1 MIKMQIE
8 EGMDNSWRHMIS
20 YQVDYLLAPI
30 SKNIKSGEIN
40 FYTSKKSKTLYY
52 CCEMLGEDK
61 SGMLFKFRAKNS
73 NGETAIN
80 DAVSRVR
87 REFLRKDKGI
97 IE

>member
-8 EGMDNSWRHMIS
+8 EGMDKSWRHMIC

-40 FYTSKKSKTLYY
+40 FYTSKESKILYY
-52 CCEMLGEDK
+52 SCEMIGEDK
-61 SGMLFKFRAKNS
+61 FGMEFRFRAKNS

-87 REFLRKDKGI
+87 REFLRKDKGMI
-97 IE
+97 